1 MVFATLAGRNAG
13 TTLLG
18 LAGIVSGM
26 WHTWRLRI
34 AMASRSWP
42 SVPGRIGNAQ
52 LDPVIGRGAAGVL
65 ESQLDPDRAVAF
77 ISYTYKIGPRSF
89 DGRRVRFGWGTD
101 DQSAAEDYHFY
112 HDNRDVTVYYD
123 PDKPERSVLEPGP
136 VPSLWIGLAASIG
149 VFSFASWRVLLR

>member
-1 MVFATLAGRNAG
+1 MVYATLAGRNAS

-18 LAGIVSGM
+18 LAGIVSGV

-42 SVPGRIGNAQ
+42 SVPGRIESAQ
-52 LDPVIGRGAAGVL
+52 LNPVHRG
-65 ESQLDPDRAVAF
+65 SMDPDRARAF
-77 ISYTYKIGPRSF
+77 IRYTYKVGPRSF
-89 DGRRVRFGWGTD
+89 DGWRTRFGWTTD

-112 HDNRDVTVYYD
+112 HDNRDVAVYYD

-149 VFSFASWRVLLR
+149 VFSFAVWRALLR